1 MNNQQ
6 HNHQSCKLPQNT
18 REKTEVYLKKYPE
31 KASQLAVILA
41 EEIDQ
46 LHSLLG
52 QNLQEDRQL
61 FAYILDSLKNS

>member
-6 HNHQSCKLPQNT
+6 LNHQSCKLPQNT
-18 REKTEVYLKKYPE
+18 REKTEVYLNKYPE
-31 KASQLAVILA
+31 KAFQLAVILA

-46 LHSLLG
+46 LHSLLR